1 MSAKFDCETKKGET
15 FSFWP
20 EDIIIKPHLNGRVDS
35 PDIEDLIQ
43 DILTHGQLQNCIIR
57 KESGKPVLGAGFNR
71 WRAISI
77 INKEK
82 RALPGLP
89 HVPLKLKCYYAD
101 ASELDVFLMNISENE
116 KRTQTT
122 DLDKAHNC
130 KLLAQWEVPTERIA
144 AIYRRPESWVKKMLK
159 IASCEPEV
167 LKAVKSGRLKM
178 TAAAAIAKL
187 SSEQQREKVKG
198 EGKIAVENPKKK
210 ADPEI
215 DLQARIV
222 ALSTDGAVPL
232 EFGLFLKAI
241 LGTVSVE
248 FAARELAWLKQ
259 VDCLSDE
266 MPTAPFPHEPVKKKG
281 KKDD

>member
-20 EDIIIKPHLNGRVDS
+20 EDIVIKPHLNGRVDS
-35 PDIEDLIQ
+35 PDIEGLVA
-43 DILTHGQLQNCIIR
+43 DILQHGQLQNCIIR
-57 KESGKPVLGAGFNR
+57 KEGDKPVLGAGFNR
-71 WRAISI
+71 WRAIST

-82 RALPGLP
+82 RKLEGMP
-89 HVPLKLKCYYAD
+89 HVPMKLKCVYD
-101 ASELDVFLMNISENE
+101 QCSELDLFLKNISENE

-130 KLLAQWEVPTERIA
+130 KLLTQWEVPVERIA
-144 AIYRRPESWVKKMLK
+144 AIYGRPEAWVKKMLK

-167 LKAVKSGRLKM
+167 LKAVSSGRLKL

-198 EGKIAVENPKKK
+198 EGKIKAEKPTKAAKSPEKDDLRARLVE
-210 ADPEI
+210 
-215 DLQARIV
+215 
-222 ALSTDGAVPL
+222 LSTDGAVPL

-241 LGTVSVE
+241 LGTVSIG
-248 FAARELAWLKQ
+248 FAACEIPWLNQ
-259 VDCLSDE
+259 VDCMSE
-266 MPTAPFPHEPVKKKG
+266 EAPTSPLPHQPVKKKG
-281 KKDD
+281 K